1 MRSIMLVL
9 IAAAFTFSPTIAP
22 TSEEQ
27 IHSVRRQVD
36 DAFQRHDAK
45 QLAALTTS
53 DVHFTAPSVHVDGAD
68 ALERLYTGLFAR
80 RPDVV
85 LTHQINRMVINENWD
100 LASEWGD
107 WLERWTYKDGV
118 TEIRGTYLTMWKR
131 EGGYWR
137 VYSET
142 IVPESCAGSSYC
154 QEK

>member
-68 ALERLYTGLFAR
+68 ALERSYTGLFVR

-85 LTHQINRMVINENWD
+85 LTHQINRIVINENWD